1 VAQGGGPM
9 GVNGRL
15 LPEHGVSLPFATL
28 GSRGVWRISLILN
41 YFKLNYLPCH
51 PVKVRGPSHRVFR
64 GRLGVYTCCGLPTCR
79 QPDAAFFPPG
89 LVQFVTSMTA
99 GIATRLERPL
109 PEQDLH
115 VLEQLTFHG
124 APGPIH
130 PSLPGHRACRVMRFG
145 AF

>member
-1 VAQGGGPM
+1 M
-9 GVNGRL
+9 LSL
-15 LPEHGVSLPFATL
+15 LF
-28 GSRGVWRISLILN
+28 SRDIRSLIVTDVT
-41 YFKLNYLPCH
+41 FT
-51 PVKVRGPSHRVFR
+51 VGRPSHRVFR